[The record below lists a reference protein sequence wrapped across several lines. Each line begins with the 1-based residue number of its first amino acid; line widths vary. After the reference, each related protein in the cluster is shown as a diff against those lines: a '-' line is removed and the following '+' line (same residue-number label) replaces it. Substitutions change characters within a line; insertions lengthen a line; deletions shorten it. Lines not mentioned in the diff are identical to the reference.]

1 MNTLI
6 KAVMDQSSSSE
17 AQSPSPSPNKGQQ
30 PSRKRKNNESTRT
43 DGDTSGQNTK
53 KKKADGTEKQKK
65 KITPRPSSEENKGKE
80 NSLGANG
87 DSHGEKAST
96 KKKTSSSKKEKEIAK
111 SHAANE
117 AANNFFKVN
126 SDHYSLNAPSA
137 DSNAQTR
144 NYASPLLPRSPLTA
158 HRSQLTMQDA
168 VAVQANSTL
177 QSSSSPPSITPLTS
191 VGLKYSPFNPY
202 PPSDGNMSMLDLLG
216 NSSFDESSSSPD
228 SPEHSLLHSS
238 FDSPPSTVGSLL
250 SQSFAILEEPNSL
263 SDHTSPSSISDT
275 SADQDIDVVEFCQAP
290 QCPNC
295 SLLEEK
301 VRKLEKKLESFS
313 K

>member
-1 MNTLI
+1 MTH
-6 KAVMDQSSSSE
+6 
-17 AQSPSPSPNKGQQ
+17 GQLSLKSKTKE
-30 PSRKRKNNESTRT
+30 PPKFLSGIRNRKLKTGIHKS
-43 DGDTSGQNTK
+43 
-53 KKKADGTEKQKK
+53 
-65 KITPRPSSEENKGKE
+65 
-80 NSLGANG
+80 
-87 DSHGEKAST
+87 
-96 KKKTSSSKKEKEIAK
+96 KKTSSSKKEKEIAK

-144 NYASPLLPRSPLTA
+144 NYASPLLPRSPLAA
-158 HRSQLTMQDA
+158 HRPQLAMQDA
-168 VAVQANSTL
+168 VAVQANSAL
-177 QSSSSPPSITPLTS
+177 QSSSPPPSITPLTS
-191 VGLKYSPFNPY
+191 IGLKYSPFNPN
-202 PPSDGNMSMLDLLG
+202 PLSDGNMSMLDLLG